1 LGRERH
7 FTVIETDAVPS
18 GFVDALFRQD
28 EIGVGVWT
36 RDLRYLR
43 VNPALA
49 AMNGRPAEEHVGRT
63 ITEVLP
69 QLGPELEALIGEVI
83 ESGTAAVG
91 LELSGETPGQ
101 PRGER
106 HWRASYYPLQ
116 GPDGAIIGAGALVV
130 EITDHKLAEAALE
143 RRERAASYLAAVTA
157 SLSSSLDAKRTLRR
171 FARLAVP
178 RMADWCVIDM
188 VADDGSLRR
197 AALAHVDRSKEDLAW
212 DLTRRYPSG
221 PDAFEFTP
229 KAIRSSVA
237 ELVPEIPASL
247 LQRIAQDDHHLSL
260 LQELGLRSLM
270 IVPVA
275 IRGRTLGA
283 IGFVSAQSGRRY
295 DRHDLALAQN
305 LADRCALALDNARLF
320 EERCRIAATLARS
333 LLPPRLPD
341 LDGVE
346 LAARYRP
353 GAAELEV
360 GGDFYDVLETADGCF
375 AAAIGDVTGKGASAA
390 ASTALARHTLHA
402 AGRYETSASGTL
414 RALNRVLVEA
424 TEERRSFLTAAY
436 VRCARAADGLG
447 LELEVAVGGHPPPLI
462 LRADGTVEHVGVGGM
477 LLGFDPDPPLAD
489 SRHELRAGD
498 ALLLYTDGVIEG
510 RPLETA
516 LDEAALERVLAGC
529 AGLGAEEIVDRLE
542 SAVLERSS
550 PHDDIAMLCLRFVG
564 DGG

>member
-7 FTVIETDAVPS
+7 FTVVDTDAVPS
-18 GFVDALFRQD
+18 SFLDALFCQD
-28 EIGVGVWT
+28 EIGIGIWT

-49 AMNGRPAEEHVGRT
+49 TMNGRTADEHVGRT

-69 QLGPELEALIGEVI
+69 DLGPELEGLIGEVI
-83 ESGTAAVG
+83 ESRTAAVG
-91 LELSGETPGQ
+91 LEVSGQTPAR
-101 PRGER
+101 PRSER
-106 HWRASYYPLQ
+106 HWRASYYPLE
-116 GPDGAIIGAGALVV
+116 GRDGAVIGAGALVV
-130 EITDHKLAEAALE
+130 EITDQKRAAAALE
-143 RRERAASYLAAVTA
+143 RREREASYLAAVSA

-229 KAIRSSVA
+229 KAIRSSLA

-270 IVPVA
+270 IVPLTV
-275 IRGRTLGA
+275 RGRTLGA
-283 IGFVSAQSGRRY
+283 IGFVSAHSGRRY

-305 LADRCALALDNARLF
+305 LADRCALALDNARLY
-320 EERCRIAATLARS
+320 EERSRIATTLARS

-341 LDGVE
+341 IAGVD
-346 LAARYRP
+346 LAARYRA

-360 GGDFYDVLETADGCF
+360 GGDFYDVLETSDGSF
-375 AAAIGDVTGKGASAA
+375 AAAIGDVTGKGAPAA

-402 AGRYETSASGTL
+402 AGRYEPSASGAL
-414 RALNRVLVEA
+414 RALNRELLEGI
-424 TEERRSFLTAAY
+424 EERRSFLTAVY
-436 VRCARAADGLG
+436 VRFERRAGSLDI
-447 LELEVAVGGHPPPLI
+447 EVAIGGHPQPLI
-462 LRADGTVEHVGVGGM
+462 LRADGNVEPAGVGGM
-477 LLGFDPDPPLAD
+477 LLGFDPEPRLAD
-489 SRHELRAGD
+489 SRHELRPGD
-498 ALLLYTDGVIEG
+498 ALLLYTDGVTEG

-516 LDEAALERVLAGC
+516 LDETGLARVLSGCAGLPADGIVDRVESAALER
-529 AGLGAEEIVDRLE
+529 
-542 SAVLERSS
+542 ST

-564 DGG
+564 DGAT